1 MDSTTDDIIS
11 IPLPEKRR
19 RFSFAKCII
28 CQVDKPDVLRKAKAS
43 SIAVFVRS
51 LQLRKDEVY
60 DRLSEEISNCVTVKW
75 CGIHHATLLIL
86 ACVQPDFHPP
96 ESGSANQCTKSCS
109 RDR

>member
-19 RFSFAKCII
+19 RFLSFAKCII

-60 DRLSEEISNCVTVKW
+60 DRLSEEISNLCHCVTVKW
-75 CGIHHATLLIL
+75 CGIHHATLLIPVSTTSNMPQ
-86 ACVQPDFHPP
+86 VQ
-96 ESGSANQCTKSCS
+96 AK
-109 RDR
+109 